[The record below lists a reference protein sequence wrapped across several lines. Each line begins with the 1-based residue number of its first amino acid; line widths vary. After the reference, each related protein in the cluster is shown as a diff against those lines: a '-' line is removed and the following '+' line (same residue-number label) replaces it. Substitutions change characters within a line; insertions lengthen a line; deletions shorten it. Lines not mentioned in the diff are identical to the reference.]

1 MAGIPVGAKLYYKFE
16 ENNFDQKI
24 SELLRE
30 LGTII
35 NPPTS
40 LKETIVPLIEA
51 PAPVKTPTLA
61 AIQTQTLPSI
71 PIDNPVKKWD
81 VKEVVGW
88 LDKQNTV
95 LADFKEFFEEE
106 MITGDALIEL
116 AAFASKED
124 MPTVLTF
131 LKETFEGRKIGQ
143 YLTLIQAL
151 KQLILKS

>member
-1 MAGIPVGAKLYYKFE
+1 
-16 ENNFDQKI
+16 
-24 SELLRE
+24 LRE

-40 LKETIVPLIEA
+40 LKDTIVPLIEV
-51 PAPVKTPTLA
+51 PAPVKTPTPV

-88 LDKQNTV
+88 LEKQNTV

-106 MITGDALIEL
+106 LITGDALIEL
-116 AAFASKED
+116 AAFASKEN